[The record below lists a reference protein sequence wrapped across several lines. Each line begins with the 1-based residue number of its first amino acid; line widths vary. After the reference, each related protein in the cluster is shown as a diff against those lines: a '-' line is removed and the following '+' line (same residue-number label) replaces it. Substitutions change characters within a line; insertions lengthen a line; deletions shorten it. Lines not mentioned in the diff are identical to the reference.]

1 MVDGERKAVCW
12 DLISVGPASR
22 CEYEAWLLPLLES
35 FLPALVLSLFLSRVF
50 VSDGKELLVA
60 TLKTGVC
67 AVLLIAPS
75 WVQTFH
81 FTLYTH
87 AGKTISFPENILLC
101 FPSC

>member
-1 MVDGERKAVCW
+1 MM
-12 DLISVGPASR
+12 R
-22 CEYEAWLLPLLES
+22 CSSSNWSLLCLSS

-50 VSDGKELLVA
+50 VSDGKALLVA

-75 WVQTFH
+75 LVQTFH

-87 AGKTISFPENILLC
+87 AGKTISFPEKILLC
-101 FPSC
+101 FPSS